1 MLTMGTRESILA
13 GGCVYAVRPVEIAE
27 DTLITISPQQLSTT
41 LDGDTY
47 VLELSKGMYFELN
60 DVAGRVWELLREP
73 TTIAEVSE
81 RIAAEY
87 DVEPDECLDD
97 LRAFGSTLADEGL
110 IVTLPA

>member
-1 MLTMGTRESILA
+1 MDLK
-13 GGCVYAVRPVEIAE
+13 E
-27 DTLITISPQQLSTT
+27 DTVITLAPDHLSTT

-73 TTIAEVSE
+73 TTIAEVSR

-87 DVEPDECLDD
+87 DVEPDRCIDD
-97 LRAFGSTLADEGL
+97 VRAFGVTLADEGL
-110 IVTLPA
+110 IVTVSA